1 MKQKKLF
8 DLILPA
14 ITLVLEILPYGAVC
28 FFASPE
34 GEIHRETY
42 SYFSLVPYGYANF
55 APFLTAVLTCIVL
68 LLTAGYCFTGKCAKA
83 IKVTLCV
90 AVALSLC
97 PLLLG
102 INYFSAVGI
111 LITVTL
117 LAQLIV
123 FSFAR
128 NRKQ

>member
-1 MKQKKLF
+1 MMKTKKLYY
-8 DLILPA
+8 LILPVV
-14 ITLVLEILPYGAVC
+14 TLILEALPYGAVC
-28 FFASPE
+28 NFALDG
-34 GEIHRETY
+34 GEVKRETY
-42 SYFSLVPYGYANF
+42 SYFSLIPYGYANF

-68 LLTAGYCFTGKCAKA
+68 LLTAGYCFTGKCMKA

-90 AVALSLC
+90 AVTLSLC

-128 NRKQ
+128 NRK